1 MFAPGPLAIVVAA
14 DASVVRPQRRAI
26 RRRIKRMVYRSESRV
41 GAACALAGS
50 VLLFVGTY
58 LHPLKADPNEAV
70 AAFTEY
76 AADQLWIASHLM
88 QLAGVALIVA
98 ALLFLAAQLESVSGT
113 GWARIA
119 AGGAIASLAV
129 TAALQAVDGIAL
141 KVMVD
146 AWAVA
151 PASQKEGAFHA
162 AFAVRQ
168 VEIGLASMLSLL
180 FGLTVTVYGVAL
192 LVDHTYPKWVGGLAI
207 VGGVPIAI
215 AGVVMAY
222 TGFSGL
228 AMAVNMPASSIL
240 LGWMLTLGV
249 CMWRRGGIPPDQ
261 TAV

>member
-1 MFAPGPLAIVVAA
+1 MP
-14 DASVVRPQRRAI
+14 
-26 RRRIKRMVYRSESRV
+26 YRSENRI
-41 GAACALAGS
+41 GATCAFVGS
-50 VLLFVGTY
+50 VLLFLGTY
-58 LHPLKADPNEAV
+58 LHPSKADPNDAV

-88 QLAGVALIVA
+88 QLAGVALMVA
-98 ALLFLAAQLESVSGT
+98 ALLFLARQLESVSGAA
-113 GWARIA
+113 WARIA
-119 AGGAIASLAV
+119 AAGAIASLAV
-129 TAALQAVDGIAL
+129 AAVLQSVDGIAL

-207 VGGVPIAI
+207 VGGVPTTVA
-215 AGVVMAY
+215 AVVMAY
-222 TGFSGL
+222 TGFSRL
-228 AMAVNMPASSIL
+228 AMAINMSASSIL
-240 LGWMLTLGV
+240 LVWMLTLGV
-249 CMWRRGGIPPDQ
+249 LMWRRI
-261 TAV
+261 